1 MQTLHNI
8 TLQHPPVQNH
18 TFRNNPERH
27 RYELEVDGYLAFA
40 DYRLDGKTLFIP
52 HVEAAPE
59 LRGKGAAGQLMRQML
74 TDVREKGYM
83 VVPICSYAANW
94 LERHPEFHDLQG

>member
-1 MQTLHNI
+1 MPTL
-8 TLQHPPVQNH
+8 L
-18 TFRNNPERH
+18 NNTH
-27 RYELEVDGYLAFA
+27 KKRYELEVDGHLAFA

-59 LRGKGAAGQLMRQML
+59 LRGKGTAGELMRGVLEDARAKQLM
-74 TDVREKGYM
+74 VI
-83 VVPICSYAANW
+83 PICSYAASW